1 MQPFEYHRASSLE
14 DALRQGALEG
24 ASYLAGGTTLVDL
37 MRIGVMRPGRLIDLR
52 DVSEL
57 HGFDTGGETL
67 RFGALASMAEVA
79 DDIVLRQDYPAL
91 AESLLLAASAQLR
104 NMATVG
110 GNLLQRTRCLYY
122 RDTRYSAC
130 NKRNPGSGCA
140 AQDGVNRQHAVLG
153 GSERCIATM
162 PSDWA
167 VALTA
172 FDAAVEVA
180 GPQGRRTVPIDSFHI
195 PYGEHPEAETALR
208 PGEILTA
215 ILVPASRAGRA
226 SCYVKVRDRE
236 SYAFAVSSAAV
247 ALRLEGARVAEARI
261 ALGGLSTTPWRA
273 VASET
278 LLRGRTIDEASIRE
292 AAARAMDGADPR
304 PGNAFKVEL
313 GRRTV
318 EDALLRAMRRAQE
331 GEAA

>member
-1 MQPFEYHRASSLE
+1 MQPFAYHRASSLE
-14 DALRQGALEG
+14 DALRHGAMEG

-37 MRIGVMRPGRLIDLR
+37 MRIGVMRPDRLIDLR
-52 DVSEL
+52 DVAEL
-57 HGFDTGGETL
+57 RGFDTGGETL

-110 GNLLQRTRCLYY
+110 GNLLQRTRCMYF
-122 RDTRYSAC
+122 RDTRYQAC
-130 NKRNPGSGCA
+130 NKRSPGSGCA
-140 AQDGVNRQHAVLG
+140 ALDGVNRQHAVLG

-172 FDAAVEVA
+172 FDAAVEIA
-180 GPQGRRTVPIDSFHI
+180 GPQGRRTMPIDSFHI
-195 PYGEHPEAETALR
+195 SYGEHPEAETALR

-215 ILVPASRAGRA
+215 ILVPANRAGRT
-226 SCYVKVRDRE
+226 SCYAKVRDRE
-236 SYAFAVSSAAV
+236 SFAFAISSAAV
-247 ALRLEGARVAEARI
+247 ALRMEGGRVAEARI

-273 VASET
+273 TAAEA
-278 LLRGRTIDEASIRE
+278 LLRGRSLDESSMKE

-318 EDALLRAMRRAQE
+318 EDALLRAARRAEE
-331 GEAA
+331 GDAA